1 MSDSA
6 VVFEN
11 SPLARYLAEVGLSDD
26 IDMVP
31 LQAELD
37 GAGPA
42 VPAPEATAADP
53 AEGRNAACARARWS
67 PGWRGWL
74 AGLCPVEVTALRAL
88 LRLDWAVAP
97 YGVWAEEYVDLAG
110 TATLLEPDD
119 AHLLRSVCVTI
130 AETEAADDLEA
141 APRWQRR

>member
-1 MSDSA
+1 M
-6 VVFEN
+6 
-11 SPLARYLAEVGLSDD
+11 
-26 IDMVP
+26 
-31 LQAELD
+31 
-37 GAGPA
+37 
-42 VPAPEATAADP
+42 
-53 AEGRNAACARARWS
+53 
-67 PGWRGWL
+67 
-74 AGLCPVEVTALRAL
+74 RAL

>member
-1 MSDSA
+1 MSSDSA

-11 SPLARYLAEVGLSDD
+11 SPLARYLAEVGLSDG

-42 VPAPEATAADP
+42 VHPPEAAD
-53 AEGRNAACARARWS
+53 AEGLKRSSVRAS
-67 PGWRGWL
+67 SAPGWLGWL
-74 AGLCPVEVTALRAL
+74 AELCPVEGTALRAL
-88 LRLDWAVAP
+88 LRIDRAAAP
-97 YGVWAEEYVDLAG
+97 YGVWAEEYIDIAG
-110 TATLLEPDD
+110 TAMLLEPDD

-130 AETEAADDLEA
+130 AETEAADDPDA